1 MISDAVKQERERCAK
16 ICDGMAMAIKIGAS
30 LGWSADQRKVAVMVA
45 EWLRDEIRG
54 HDEKE
59 T

>member
-1 MISDAVKQERERCAK
+1 MISDTVKQERERCAK
-16 ICDGMAMAIKIGAS
+16 ICDGMAFAIKIGAA
-30 LGWSADQRKVAVMVA
+30 LEWSVDQRTVAVTVA